1 MGINSAVF
9 SYFTVL
15 SCNTLRHLQI
25 HHKFKYITNTNTLHL
40 SEEEGWVGGIS
51 RAAFC
56 SRDGKKLSAKWVRIS
71 ISAHQCSA
79 SQCITFGCISIALH
93 YILMLYIAIF
103 LIAMHWKSGSGLELV
118 PTNEAHLKALHLKAL
133 HYILMHC
140 VTF

>member
-1 MGINSAVF
+1 MEINSAVF
-9 SYFTVL
+9 SYFAL
-15 SCNTLRHLQI
+15 LQCHALQRLQI
-25 HHKFKYITNTNTLHL
+25 PTNTNTFHITNTNTLHL

-71 ISAHQCSA
+71 ISAHQCTA

-103 LIAMHWKSGSGLELV
+103 LIAMHIHDICHFFSTDNIL
-118 PTNEAHLKALHLKAL
+118 ALRCL
-133 HYILMHC
+133 H
-140 VTF
+140 TESA